1 MTLGDRSPPPELPG
15 AQAAK
20 GEAVQADLAAIDE
33 RVFRASGNASLDDQ
47 LAALREVTLT
57 ILAATDG

>member
-1 MTLGDRSPPPELPG
+1 MAIAPRHPSYPAPS
-15 AQAAK
+15 AAK

-33 RVFRASGNASLDDQ
+33 RVFRGSGNASLDDQ
-47 LAALREVTLT
+47 LAALREVTLN